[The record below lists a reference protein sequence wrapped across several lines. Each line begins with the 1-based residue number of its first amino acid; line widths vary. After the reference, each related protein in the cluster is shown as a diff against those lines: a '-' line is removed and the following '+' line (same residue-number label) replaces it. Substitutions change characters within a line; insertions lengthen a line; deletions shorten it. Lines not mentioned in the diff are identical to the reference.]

1 MYRAYLTYR
10 LNEPYLYNYY
20 IVDDYCKNYL
30 LLHPSQLECP
40 FTSWDRFRREEIKLS
55 HDAWSVVYKKKYGAR
70 KLREKLTTQPEW
82 DKLKNNIRDTD
93 LNLTLLD
100 TGNKLVT
107 EGKIQDNCVGT
118 YYRQL
123 P

>member
-1 MYRAYLTYR
+1 M
-10 LNEPYLYNYY
+10 
-20 IVDDYCKNYL
+20 
-30 LLHPSQLECP
+30 
-40 FTSWDRFRREEIKLS
+40 
-55 HDAWSVVYKKKYGAR
+55 VYKRKYGAR

-82 DKLKNNIRDTD
+82 DKLKNNIKDTD

-107 EGKIQDNCVGT
+107 EGEMQDNCAGT